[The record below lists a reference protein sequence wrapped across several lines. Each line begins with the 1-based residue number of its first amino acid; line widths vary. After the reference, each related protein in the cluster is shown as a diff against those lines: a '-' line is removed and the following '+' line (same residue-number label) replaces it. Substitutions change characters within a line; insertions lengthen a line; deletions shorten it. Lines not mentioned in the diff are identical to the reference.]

1 MRTLFGTDGIRGKA
15 HQYPFDAPTM
25 FALGEALAH
34 RLKDAGVGG
43 RGSGVGDLDR
53 GVSGVGRRASERS
66 NASATHSPLPTL
78 HSPLPTPHSPPPDTR
93 HPTPDTRFP
102 TILLGMDTRESGPEI
117 ARSLTAGVEQGG
129 GKAIFI
135 GIVPTPAV
143 AYLCRITDAAAGIS
157 ISASH
162 NPFEDNG
169 VKIFGHDGMKI
180 PDSVEEQIEDELRA
194 IRRDG
199 VTVPDI
205 DLSDNT
211 DLIERYER
219 FLDDGIAPHA
229 LRGRK
234 VVLDTGNGAAFRI
247 APEVFR
253 RAGADV
259 VVVNAKPNGRNIN
272 DGCGAM
278 HPEGLATVVVEEK
291 ADFGVAFD
299 GDADRAIFVDDA
311 GKIRDGDEI
320 IYLWAQRLKRDGTLQ
335 SGCVVTTVMSNFG
348 FEQQLRADGIELCRA
363 NVGDKYVLEMMI
375 ERGASLGGEQSGH
388 IIDLAVHTTGDGI
401 HTALVF
407 GELLTQAGRPFSQ
420 LRTFTPMP
428 QLLLNEPVGSKPPL
442 ESLPKYQAALAD
454 ALAQIEGKGR
464 ILVRYSGTENKVRV
478 MVEGPDQGLIRRIA
492 EPLRDVLAGEIR

>member
-1 MRTLFGTDGIRGKA
+1 MRTLFGTDGIRGRA

-34 RLKDAGVGG
+34 RLKAGTRDEG
-43 RGSGVGDLDR
+43 RGTSTRSALL
-53 GVSGVGRRASERS
+53 AS
-66 NASATHSPLPTL
+66 SPSSLVPR
-78 HSPLPTPHSPPPDTR
+78 PC
-93 HPTPDTRFP
+93 
-102 TILLGMDTRESGPEI
+102 ILLGMDTRESGPEI
-117 ARSLTAGVEQGG
+117 AQSLTAGIEQGG
-129 GKAIFI
+129 GTAIFI

-143 AYLCRITDAAAGIS
+143 AYLCRTSDAAAGIS

-162 NPFEDNG
+162 NSFEDNG

-180 PDSVEEQIEDELRA
+180 PDSVEEQIEDELRV
-194 IRRDG
+194 IRRED

-205 DLSDNT
+205 ALDEDL

-219 FLDDGIAPHA
+219 FLDDGVAPDA

-253 RAGADV
+253 RAGAEV
-259 VVVNAKPNGRNIN
+259 VVINDQPNGRNIN

-278 HPEGLATVVVEEK
+278 HPEGLAKVVVKEK

-311 GKIRDGDEI
+311 GKIRNGDEI
-320 IYLWAQRLKRDGTLQ
+320 IYLWAQRLKKHNALAG
-335 SGCVVTTVMSNFG
+335 GCVVTTVMSNFG
-348 FEQQLRADGIELCRA
+348 FERQLREDGIELCRA
-363 NVGDKYVLEMMI
+363 NVGDKYVLEMMLD
-375 ERGASLGGEQSGH
+375 RGATLGGEQSGH
-388 IIDLAVHTTGDGI
+388 IIDLTVHTTGDGI

-407 GELLTQAGRPFSQ
+407 GELLAQAGEPFSQ

-442 ESLPKYQAALAD
+442 ESLPKYQSALA
-454 ALAQIEGKGR
+454 AAQSQLDGQGR

-478 MVEGPDQGLIRRIA
+478 MVEGPDDALIARIA
-492 EPLRDVLAGEIR
+492 ESLRDVLKNEIP